1 MEKLSSAG
9 PDQTMTNI
17 DRIAELFPQVI
28 TETTGEDGSTTRGID
43 FDLLRQELSDTE
55 LVDGPRERFR
65 LDWPGKRKAM
75 LEANS
80 SIDKTLRPV
89 RADSVDFDTTR
100 NLFIEG
106 DNLDVLKLLQD
117 SYSGEVK
124 LIYID
129 PPYNTGRDFIY
140 DDDFSQTH
148 QEYLERTGQVDE
160 DGGRLVTNTE
170 SNGRFHS
177 DWLSMMYPRLK
188 LAKNLLKDDGVI
200 FISIDDHEVHNLR
213 ELANEVFGESNFV
226 AQIVWQKIHTVK
238 NTAEFFSEDH
248 EYVLCYARN
257 IDRFKIHR
265 LSRSS
270 QQDARFTNP
279 DHDVRGPWISGPIQA
294 RNYYGRGL
302 YSIKTPGGRVI
313 DGPPSGTYWRYSEE
327 KLRELDADGRI
338 FWGQSGMNVPRVK
351 RFLSEM
357 PQGMVPRTFW
367 PFAEVGHTQDAKKT
381 LLKYVPFEHTG
392 NVFNSVK
399 PVALMQRILQLAT
412 SPKDDDIVLDF
423 FGGSATTAHAVLQQN
438 YEDSGNR
445 RFISVTIREPLEQP
459 EQTFDTIMGMGLTR
473 VRNVGAEL
481 ISHTDVPSGFDVGF
495 RLLTA
500 GPPNMSDVLL
510 TPDGTQQDLLPQLE
524 ESIEPD
530 RSPEDLLFQVILD
543 WGLELSVPIDSFE
556 VAGHRVLDA
565 DNGGILACFDDSV
578 SPEVVHAMADRK
590 PLRAVF
596 RDSAFAGDAE
606 RINVDQIFTEL
617 SPRTDVKTI

>member
-17 DRIAELFPQVI
+17 DRIAELFPQVM
-28 TETTGEDGSTTRGID
+28 TETTDEHGTVTRGID
-43 FDLLRQELSDTE
+43 FDLLRQELSGTE

-80 SIDKTLRPV
+80 PINKTLRPM
-89 RADSVDFDTTR
+89 RAESVDFDTTR

-106 DNLDVLKLLQD
+106 DNLEVLKLLQE
-117 SYSGEVK
+117 SYLGQVK

-129 PPYNTGRDFIY
+129 PPYNTGHDFIY

-226 AQIVWQKIHTVK
+226 AQIIWQKVFSPK
-238 NTAEFFSEDH
+238 NSAKWFSEDH
-248 EYVLCYARN
+248 DYILVYARN
-257 IDRFKIHR
+257 KESWFPNQLPRTAEM
-265 LSRSS
+265 
-270 QQDARFTNP
+270 DARYQNP
-279 DHDVRGPWISGPIQA
+279 DHDPRGPWTSSDLAA
-294 RNYYGRGL
+294 RNRYDAGRYSIVTPYGR
-302 YSIKTPGGRVI
+302 SI
-313 DGPPSGTYWRYSEE
+313 DGPPRGRYWTVSEE
-327 KLRELDADGRI
+327 SFHKLNSEGRI
-338 FWGQSGMNVPRVK
+338 WWGEGGNNMPRLK
-351 RFLSEM
+351 RFLSDVAEGRT
-357 PQGMVPRTFW
+357 PQTLW
-367 PFAEVGHTQDAKKT
+367 PYSEVGHTQDAKKM

-392 NVFNSVK
+392 NVLNSVK
-399 PVALMQRILQLAT
+399 PVALMQRILQLST
-412 SPKDDDIVLDF
+412 NPGDEDIVLDF

-445 RFISVTIREPLEQP
+445 RFVSVTIREPLEQAEP
-459 EQTFDTIMGMGLTR
+459 TFDTIMGMGLTR

-481 ISHTDVPSGFDVGF
+481 VSHTDVPSGLDVGF
-495 RLLTA
+495 RLLTV
-500 GPPNMSDVLL
+500 GPPNMSDVLR
-510 TPDGTQQDLLPQLE
+510 TPDGTRQDLLAQLE

-596 RDSAFAGDAE
+596 RDSAFAGDEE